1 MSAQAVI
8 SSEGWGLFPL
18 SLAVGRGQFLVVVG
32 LRPCAPRGCL
42 ATWPSLLHSILLF
55 QGQFENLLYASH
67 PSILWSF
74 KKPQSD

>member
-1 MSAQAVI
+1 MSVQAVI

-42 ATWPSLLHSILLF
+42 ATWPLYCIAFCFFKVSLRISYMLPILLF
-55 QGQFENLLYASH
+55 CGPL
-67 PSILWSF
+67 